1 VTPLDFAAH
10 LFAVAAALGAAI
22 VLFQDQA
29 SNEWGRAAGG
39 LGFLALAAGEAVTG
53 AGFFGELAT
62 LPVGLRTAGYVL
74 LVLGAVPS
82 LRRSADLSAEPA
94 AAASL
99 AAATL
104 PAALPGGAAGA
115 AAVAVAWRRRRAP
128 GVVPLTIGLALL
140 AASEAALEAAP
151 DTSLALRLAGYL
163 GIGLF
168 VIRAVRSSIRLRF
181 AFAMIALLVVVVI
194 TVSSVVASVLG
205 QNIRAAALDR
215 VARQAEE
222 AEESLEPL
230 GAEEAG
236 TLVVVAERAI
246 PQFRRRLR
254 FRGAD
259 MQVLKE
265 NLFPRVQFILFLS
278 RGGQVLGRAGI
289 SEVEAVEVSTV
300 PVVRFSLRRGTE
312 VASLDTLGENRL
324 ALIGAAAVRERD
336 RTLGVV
342 VAGHFVTE
350 GFLQQIAPGSLSAV
364 FRRARPIPV
373 ATNDL
378 EVPPG
383 SPAID
388 PATLQRVW
396 EGFLSGAGPVRQS
409 LVVGGVDTFAAL
421 HPLRRAGDDRPVGI
435 LLVAERAGPVAATE
449 RDINRLLFAAT
460 VVLFGLAFLLAA
472 VVAGRI
478 TRPVISLTGAARK
491 VAAGELGTKAEVRAK
506 DEVGALAEAFNQM
519 TESLAS
525 SDAQLREAAE
535 EEARLRGR
543 LETVVNSMGDGL
555 VAVDDQGLVVTYNP
569 AAATILGLSRGNVL
583 GKPLERVVEVRDA
596 DGQMVPLGQELR
608 RGTAF
613 VERADGKLVPVA
625 IVSSPLRDTQGR
637 PFGQVLVLRDMTREH
652 EVERMKTEF
661 LTSVSHELRT
671 PLTPIIGY
679 SEILSGRE
687 VPAERVKQ
695 FADSM
700 LASAHRLDRIVA
712 MLLDFAAMEGGRM
725 TIAAEPTALRPLVSR
740 AVEEWRGRTDRHEF
754 VTRFDPS
761 LPQALIDVSLMRRA
775 IDEVLDNAVK
785 YSPHGGT
792 VTVSLSPE
800 NARRRRMLRLDVRD
814 EGIGIEANDLPRIF
828 DDFRQLDAS
837 DTRSFGGLGLGLA
850 FVKRIIDAHRG
861 TITAKSVPGEGTTF
875 SLLIPTA
882 DTENGRV
889 TTG

>member
-1 VTPLDFAAH
+1 
-10 LFAVAAALGAAI
+10 
-22 VLFQDQA
+22 
-29 SNEWGRAAGG
+29 
-39 LGFLALAAGEAVTG
+39 
-53 AGFFGELAT
+53 
-62 LPVGLRTAGYVL
+62 
-74 LVLGAVPS
+74 
-82 LRRSADLSAEPA
+82 
-94 AAASL
+94 
-99 AAATL
+99 
-104 PAALPGGAAGA
+104 
-115 AAVAVAWRRRRAP
+115 
-128 GVVPLTIGLALL
+128 VVPLTIGLALL

-151 DTSLALRLAGYL
+151 DNSLALRLAGYV

-194 TVSSVVASVLG
+194 VVSSVVASVLG

-222 AEESLEPL
+222 AEARLERL
-230 GAEEAG
+230 AVEDASK
-236 TLVVVAERAI
+236 LVVVAEQAI
-246 PQFRRRLR
+246 PNFRRGDPFPDRAMTRLQR
-254 FRGAD
+254 
-259 MQVLKE
+259 
-265 NLFPRVQFILFLS
+265 NLFPSVQFILFLS
-278 RGGQVLGRAGI
+278 SGGRILGLVGI
-289 SEVEAVEVSTV
+289 SEEAAVEAA
-300 PVVRFSLRRGTE
+300 PVVFALEAGAE
-312 VASLDTLGENRL
+312 VASLDTLGEGL
-324 ALIGAAAVRERD
+324 ALIGAAPVRHRD
-336 RTLGVV
+336 ETLGVV
-342 VAGHFVTE
+342 VAGHFVNE
-350 GFLQQIAPGSLSAV
+350 GLLERIAPGGPSAV
-364 FRRARPIPV
+364 FHRARPIPV
-373 ATNDL
+373 ATN
-378 EVPPG
+378 EFESRPG
-383 SPAID
+383 SPAVE

-396 EGFLSGAGPVRQS
+396 EGFLSGAGPVRRS
-409 LVVGGVDTFAAL
+409 LLLGGADTFAAL
-421 HPLRRAGDDRPVGI
+421 LPLRRADDQPVGI
-435 LLVAERAGPVAATE
+435 LLIAERAGAVAATQ
-449 RDINRLLFAAT
+449 RDINRLLFGAT
-460 VVLFGLAFLLAA
+460 VVLFGLAFLLAGL
-472 VVAGRI
+472 VARRI
-478 TRPVISLTGAARK
+478 TRPVILLTGAARR
-491 VAAGELGTKAEVRAK
+491 VATGELAAKADVGGE

-569 AAATILGLSRGNVL
+569 AAATILGRSRGNVL

-875 SLLIPTA
+875 SLLIPAA
-882 DTENGRV
+882 DTEDGRG
-889 TTG
+889 TAG

>member
-1 VTPLDFAAH
+1 
-10 LFAVAAALGAAI
+10 
-22 VLFQDQA
+22 
-29 SNEWGRAAGG
+29 
-39 LGFLALAAGEAVTG
+39 
-53 AGFFGELAT
+53 
-62 LPVGLRTAGYVL
+62 
-74 LVLGAVPS
+74 
-82 LRRSADLSAEPA
+82 
-94 AAASL
+94 
-99 AAATL
+99 
-104 PAALPGGAAGA
+104 
-115 AAVAVAWRRRRAP
+115 
-128 GVVPLTIGLALL
+128 
-140 AASEAALEAAP
+140 
-151 DTSLALRLAGYL
+151 
-163 GIGLF
+163 
-168 VIRAVRSSIRLRF
+168 
-181 AFAMIALLVVVVI
+181 
-194 TVSSVVASVLG
+194 
-205 QNIRAAALDR
+205 
-215 VARQAEE
+215 
-222 AEESLEPL
+222 
-230 GAEEAG
+230 
-236 TLVVVAERAI
+236 
-246 PQFRRRLR
+246 
-254 FRGAD
+254 
-259 MQVLKE
+259 
-265 NLFPRVQFILFLS
+265 
-278 RGGQVLGRAGI
+278 
-289 SEVEAVEVSTV
+289 
-300 PVVRFSLRRGTE
+300 
-312 VASLDTLGENRL
+312 
-324 ALIGAAAVRERD
+324 
-336 RTLGVV
+336 
-342 VAGHFVTE
+342 
-350 GFLQQIAPGSLSAV
+350 
-364 FRRARPIPV
+364 
-373 ATNDL
+373 
-378 EVPPG
+378 
-383 SPAID
+383 
-388 PATLQRVW
+388 
-396 EGFLSGAGPVRQS
+396 
-409 LVVGGVDTFAAL
+409 
-421 HPLRRAGDDRPVGI
+421 
-435 LLVAERAGPVAATE
+435 
-449 RDINRLLFAAT
+449 
-460 VVLFGLAFLLAA
+460 
-472 VVAGRI
+472 
-478 TRPVISLTGAARK
+478 
-491 VAAGELGTKAEVRAK
+491 
-506 DEVGALAEAFNQM
+506 ALAEAFNQM

-569 AAATILGLSRGNVL
+569 AAATILGRSRGNVL

>member
-1 VTPLDFAAH
+1 MTPLRFAAH
-10 LFAVAAALGAAI
+10 LFAVAAALGAAL
-22 VLFQDQA
+22 VLFQDRA

-53 AGFFGELAT
+53 AAFYGELAT
-62 LPVGLRTAGYVL
+62 LPAGLRTAGYAL
-74 LVLGAVPS
+74 LLLGAVPA
-82 LRRSADLSAEPA
+82 LGRSPDRLHSPVA
-94 AAASL
+94 AAL
-99 AAATL
+99 AVGALPVAL
-104 PAALPGGAAGA
+104 PAGVAGA
-115 AAVAVAWRRRRAP
+115 AAVAEAWRRRRTP
-128 GVVPLTIGLALL
+128 GVIPLAAGLAFL

-151 DTSLALRLAGYL
+151 ESALALRVVGYV
-163 GIGLF
+163 GAALF

-181 AFAMIALLVVVVI
+181 AAAMVGLLVVVVI
-194 TVSSVVASVLG
+194 VAFSVVASVLG

-215 VARQAEE
+215 VARMAEE
-222 AEESLEPL
+222 AQARLEPL
-230 GAEEAG
+230 AAEDAS
-236 TLVVVAERAI
+236 TLVVVAEAEI
-246 PQFRRRLR
+246 PRFRRGEPFPPAGMRS
-254 FRGAD
+254 
-259 MQVLKE
+259 LKD
-265 NLFPRVQFILFLS
+265 NLFPRVDFIVFLS
-278 RGGQVLGRAGI
+278 KERRVLGRAGI
-289 SEVEAVEVSTV
+289 SAEEAVEVSAV
-300 PVVRFSLRRGTE
+300 PVVRFSLRGGAD
-312 VASLDTLGENRL
+312 VASLDTLGRGRL
-324 ALIGAAAVRERD
+324 ALIGAAAVRD
-336 RTLGVV
+336 GVQILGVV
-342 VAGHFVTE
+342 VTGYFAQTLIERV
-350 GFLQQIAPGSLSAV
+350 APGSLSAI
-364 FRRARPIPV
+364 FYRAEPVPV
-373 ATNDL
+373 AAN
-378 EVPPG
+378 
-383 SPAID
+383 D
-388 PATLQRVW
+388 PAKRRPRLAVDGAALRGVW
-396 EGFLSGAGPVRQS
+396 EAFLSGAGPIRQS
-409 LVVGGVDTFAAL
+409 LVVGGAETFAAL
-421 HPLRRAGDDRPVGI
+421 RPLRRADGQPVGI

-460 VVLFGLAFLLAA
+460 MVLFGLAFLLAA
-472 VVAGRI
+472 LVARRI
-478 TRPVISLTGAARK
+478 TRPVISLTGAARR
-491 VAAGELGTKAEVRAK
+491 VATGELGAKADVGGE
-506 DEVGALAEAFNQM
+506 DEVGVLAEAFNQM
-519 TESLAS
+519 TESLAL
-525 SDAQLREAAE
+525 SDAQLREAAQE
-535 EEARLRGR
+535 ETRLRGR

-555 VAVDDQGLVVTYNP
+555 VAVDDQGRVVTYNP
-569 AAATILGLSRGNVL
+569 AAATILGRSRGNVL
-583 GKPLERVVEVRDA
+583 GKPVERVVEVRDA
-596 DGQMVPLGQELR
+596 DGRVVPLGQELR

-700 LASAHRLDRIVA
+700 LASAHRLERIVA

-725 TIAAEPTALRPLVSR
+725 TIAAEPTALRPLVSK

-800 NARRRRMLRLDVRD
+800 NAHRRRMLRLDVSD
-814 EGIGIEANDLPRIF
+814 EGIGIESDDLPRIF

-861 TITAKSVPGEGTTF
+861 TISAKSVPGEGTTF

-882 DTENGRV
+882 DTERGRG
-889 TTG
+889 TAG